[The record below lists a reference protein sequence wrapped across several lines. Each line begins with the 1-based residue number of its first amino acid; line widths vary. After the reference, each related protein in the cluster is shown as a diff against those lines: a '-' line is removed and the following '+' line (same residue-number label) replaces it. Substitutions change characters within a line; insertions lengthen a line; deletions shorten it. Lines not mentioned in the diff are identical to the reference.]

1 MLLYHKNNPGYYCDN
16 DLKLSDLFP
25 IRVFVHSVTC
35 GGHGLLQQDD
45 HYAVLAVKSGS
56 LRINS
61 TSVSCTLSD
70 GQIIIL
76 EPYSNCHIYP
86 TCDTDYC
93 YLQFSG
99 EHAADFAA
107 YTNLIYAY
115 DGVYEELAACL
126 NRPDKHNVHFVPI
139 LFRLYSFLGAQKSR
153 YAEEQTKNRYV
164 KMALDNINYSGNDPD
179 YSFEV
184 LARAMN
190 ITPKYLSRL
199 FKNEVGIS
207 MQEYLKT
214 RRLSIGYELLLQG
227 YKVKDAA
234 ERCGIRH
241 VNNFS
246 QMFFRRYGMRPSEVK
261 PNGDK

>member
-1 MLLYHKNNPGYYCDN
+1 M
-16 DLKLSDLFP
+16 
-25 IRVFVHSVTC
+25 
-35 GGHGLLQQDD
+35 
-45 HYAVLAVKSGS
+45 
-56 LRINS
+56 
-61 TSVSCTLSD
+61 
-70 GQIIIL
+70 
-76 EPYSNCHIYP
+76 
-86 TCDTDYC
+86 
-93 YLQFSG
+93 
-99 EHAADFAA
+99 
-107 YTNLIYAY
+107 
-115 DGVYEELAACL
+115 
-126 NRPDKHNVHFVPI
+126 HFVPI